1 MWLNTKGDLPLGN
14 LLIAFTVLF
23 WAPKQLQPKP
33 FRTSMGAW
41 YNCGQKAKS
50 CAASQPSL
58 HGQVNQS
65 IFGENHF
72 GKVWGHGISPM
83 GDSKECGRVSKTLS
97 NKIILITYIH
107 HIICT
112 VVGIGRSSGRRKWDF
127 RDRKK
132 QQQEKVRFQGN
143 KDANHLRS
151 KGKNLR
157 GPAIVNAE
165 NAMSDKN
172 LQQRPILPSRRGK
185 SDFSQSLTAKSTR
198 PKNLRPKPFRPCLRA
213 W

>member
-1 MWLNTKGDLPLGN
+1 MNTKGDLPLGN

-97 NKIILITYIH
+97 NKIVLITYIH

-112 VVGIGRSSGRRKWDF
+112 VVGIGRSSGRRK
-127 RDRKK
+127 
-132 QQQEKVRFQGN
+132 
-143 KDANHLRS
+143 
-151 KGKNLR
+151 
-157 GPAIVNAE
+157 
-165 NAMSDKN
+165 
-172 LQQRPILPSRRGK
+172 
-185 SDFSQSLTAKSTR
+185 
-198 PKNLRPKPFRPCLRA
+198 
-213 W
+213 

>member
-1 MWLNTKGDLPLGN
+1 MYSGGN
-14 LLIAFTVLF
+14 
-23 WAPKQLQPKP
+23 
-33 FRTSMGAW
+33 
-41 YNCGQKAKS
+41 
-50 CAASQPSL
+50 
-58 HGQVNQS
+58 
-65 IFGENHF
+65 
-72 GKVWGHGISPM
+72 
-83 GDSKECGRVSKTLS
+83 
-97 NKIILITYIH
+97 
-107 HIICT
+107 
-112 VVGIGRSSGRRKWDF
+112 
-127 RDRKK
+127 RKK